1 MGDYASEKRDRGKD
15 GRKDA
20 KVGWKSFLYA
30 IERSRKELLKTLQRC
45 ERRTE
50 VDVTD
55 VIAATAEQAV
65 GTQKKLPAQQRAER

>member
-1 MGDYASEKRDRGKD
+1 MATTIENETQ
-15 GRKDA
+15 RK
-20 KVGWKSFLYA
+20 STNLYA